1 MANMTLPQT
10 GPIHCGPSGWAHPQ
24 WQGLFYPASR
34 SKDFHQLAFAA
45 RFFNTVELTSS
56 FFSPLRS
63 EHSRLWSYQ
72 VRSNPAF
79 QFTARAWRKL
89 TFEASPAP
97 QEISAFREGLR
108 PLEEA
113 GKLGA
118 VLLQFPT
125 AFRFT
130 AENRTRFLHLRR
142 ELRSLPLV
150 AEFRHASW
158 MEEDALA
165 LLIDSHTGF
174 CNIDQADHARAMPP
188 TAFLTSP
195 IAYTRLCGRTF
206 SGPYRY
212 TSEDLEDWAQ
222 RIRKSS
228 RHARR
233 SFVVLANGAGPHTLV
248 NTFQMKS
255 LLGLATVRA
264 PHELVRR
271 FPGELGAFRPDR
283 PLQAGLFDT
292 VAA

>member
-1 MANMTLPQT
+1 MTLPQT

-113 GKLGA
+113 GKLVA
-118 VLLQFPT
+118 VLLQFTT
-125 AFRFT
+125 AFRFM

-174 CNIDQADHARAMPP
+174 CNIDQPDHARAMPP